1 MFESATPLSLLA
13 RDLVVDVGVVHGL
26 VLFLKHSCS
35 TSSASVIGALPPL
48 VERKMARLA
57 LLLPLPPRSAPVY
70 QRFASTRSEGGELN
84 SVHLR
89 GVVPASTFAPAR
101 PSYRRRCLIFAA
113 VR

>member
-1 MFESATPLSLLA
+1 MDVRISHAALSPRARSRRRCRRRTWSCLVPQARVLHFFRLGHWGLA
-13 RDLVVDVGVVHGL
+13 APWLEEN
-26 VLFLKHSCS
+26 
-35 TSSASVIGALPPL
+35 GAG
-48 VERKMARLA
+48 
-57 LLLPLPPRSAPVY
+57 LLLPLHGVRRCISASLQPEG
-70 QRFASTRSEGGELN
+70 EGGELN